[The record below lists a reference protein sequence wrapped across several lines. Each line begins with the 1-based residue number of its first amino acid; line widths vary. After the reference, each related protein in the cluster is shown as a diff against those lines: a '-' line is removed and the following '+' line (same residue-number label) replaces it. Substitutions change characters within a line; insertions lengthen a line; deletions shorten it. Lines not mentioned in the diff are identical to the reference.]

1 MAISADG
8 FKGLPPGSSLLEQ
21 ARSVLLVDD
30 QEEVLTVATSYLSNQ
45 GFEVSTTSLWT
56 EAIAQ
61 LEKATPDIVL
71 LDLHLPTVQG
81 DVLLEFI
88 REQHPEL
95 PVVILSSDINPEKI
109 DELGGLGANGF
120 IRKPFE
126 GDDLLLVMEQALLE
140 REHFTP
146 TDPAELKIELQPNEQ
161 KGSDTQSDVQQVLP
175 GSSVETLEPRRTSQ
189 PAARRRRPSRKRRGG
204 LGKKI
209 RNFFL
214 VVILFLLIGLLVYGM
229 HTVLS
234 GGFLGIQI

>member
-1 MAISADG
+1 M
-8 FKGLPPGSSLLEQ
+8 EQ

-30 QEEVLTVATSYLSNQ
+30 QEEILTVATSYLSSQ

-61 LEKATPDIVL
+61 LEEATPDIVL
-71 LDLHLPTVQG
+71 LDLYLPTVQG

-95 PVVILSSDINPEKI
+95 PVVILSSDITPEKI

-126 GDDLLLVMEQALLE
+126 GDDLLLVMEQALIE

-146 TDPAELKIELQPNEQ
+146 TDPAELKIELQANEQ
-161 KGSDTQSDVQQVLP
+161 NGSDTQSEILPVLP
-175 GSSVETLEPRRTSQ
+175 GSGVETLEPGRTSQ
-189 PAARRRRPSRKRRGG
+189 PAARRRRPTRKRRGG

-229 HTVLS
+229 RTVLS
-234 GGFLGIQI
+234 GGFLDIQI

>member
-1 MAISADG
+1 M
-8 FKGLPPGSSLLEQ
+8 EQ